1 MENST
6 NFIETFLYSV
16 STFLYYP
23 VLTTVAVFCLYAIFL
38 LGTFTRE
45 WRERKAGEFPALKSY
60 QQALQKL
67 LENKWLNEE
76 LKQAHVERLLQITE
90 LEQISQLDKVRFMI
104 RTGPALGLMGTL
116 IPMGTALASLAE
128 GNIPNMAGSMVNAFT
143 ATVAGLASSVVAYL
157 IALMREKWLRA
168 DIREME
174 FHTEITMHRHIKEK
188 HKMPDILEQELSS

>member
-23 VLTTVAVFCLYAIFL
+23 VLTTVAAFCLYAIFL

-67 LENKWLNEE
+67 LENKGLNEE

-174 FHTEITMHRHIKEK
+174 FHTEITMHRHIKEN
-188 HKMPDILEQELSS
+188 HKMSDTLEQELS

>member
-1 MENST
+1 MENNV
-6 NFIETFLYSV
+6 NFIESFLYSV

-23 VLTTVAVFCLYAIFL
+23 VLTTVAAFCLYAIFL
-38 LGTFTRE
+38 LGTFSRE
-45 WRERKAGEFPALKSY
+45 WRERSAGKFSALENY
-60 QQALQKL
+60 QQALKKL
-67 LENKWLNEE
+67 LQNEGLNEE

-90 LEQISQLDKVRFMI
+90 LKQISQLDKVRFMI

-174 FHTEITMHRHIKEK
+174 FHTEMTMHRHITQN
-188 HKMPDILEQELSS
+188 HKMSDTLEQELS

>member
-16 STFLYYP
+16 STFLYFP
-23 VLTTVAVFCLYAIFL
+23 VLTTVAAFCLYAIFL

-45 WRERKAGEFPALKSY
+45 WRERKAGEFHALESY

-67 LENKWLNEE
+67 LQNKGLNEE

-174 FHTEITMHRHIKEK
+174 FHTELTMHRHIKEN
-188 HKMPDILEQELSS
+188 HKMSDTLEQELS

>member
-1 MENST
+1 VENST

>member
-1 MENST
+1 MENI
-6 NFIETFLYSV
+6 NFIESFLYSV

-23 VLTTVAVFCLYAIFL
+23 VLTTVAAFCLYAIFL
-38 LGTFTRE
+38 FGTFTRE
-45 WRERKAGEFPALKSY
+45 WRERKAGEYLALESY
-60 QQALQKL
+60 KQALEKL
-67 LENKWLNEE
+67 LNNQGLNEE

-128 GNIPNMAGSMVNAFT
+128 GNIPNLAGSMVNAFT

>member
-1 MENST
+1 MENT
-6 NFIETFLYSV
+6 NFIESFLYSV

-45 WRERKAGEFPALKSY
+45 WRERKANKFHALESY

-67 LENKWLNEE
+67 LQNKGLNEE

-174 FHTEITMHRHIKEK
+174 FHTEVTMHRHIKEN
-188 HKMPDILEQELSS
+188 HKMPDTLEQELSQ

>member
-1 MENST
+1 MENNSA
-6 NFIETFLYSV
+6 NLIETFLYNV
-16 STFLYYP
+16 SSFLYYP
-23 VLTTVAVFCLYAIFL
+23 VLLSVAVFCLYAVFL

-45 WRERKAGEFPALKSY
+45 WRERKAGEFHALESYKKSLKNL
-60 QQALQKL
+60 LQN
-67 LENKWLNEE
+67 EGLNEE

-174 FHTEITMHRHIKEK
+174 FHTELTMHHHIKEN
-188 HKMPDILEQELSS
+188 HKMSDTLEQELS

>member
-1 MENST
+1 MEKNSA
-6 NFIETFLYSV
+6 NLIEIFLYNV
-16 STFLYYP
+16 SSFLYYP
-23 VLTTVAVFCLYAIFL
+23 VLLSVALFCLYAVFL

-45 WRERKAGEFPALKSY
+45 WRERKAGEFHALESY
-60 QQALQKL
+60 KKL
-67 LENKWLNEE
+67 LKNLLQNEGLNEE

-104 RTGPALGLMGTL
+104 RSGPALGLMGTL

-174 FHTEITMHRHIKEK
+174 FHTELTMHHHIKEN
-188 HKMPDILEQELSS
+188 HKMSDMLEQELS